1 MLSCKKQLFDLDD
14 SQHYINGAYMSPI
27 SKATEMVGLQAVSR
41 KTKPYQISPSD
52 FFTDITR
59 LKGLF
64 AQIIG
69 CQTPESIALI
79 PAVSYGMATVAQN
92 LKACKGQNIVI
103 AEAQFPSNVYAW
115 HNLVAQQNLHLK
127 TVPYPLE
134 AAENRGKIWNERLL
148 AAIDN
153 NTILVALGHIHWA
166 NGTLFDLKA
175 LSKRAKEVGAL
186 LVIDGTQS
194 VGALPFDVA
203 EIQPDALVCGG
214 YKWLMGA
221 YSLGYAYYGSYF
233 DNGKPLEESWTG
245 RHNAEDFS
253 SLTNYET
260 AYKPLST
267 RYDMGE
273 KSNFITVPMGIS
285 ALSQLLE
292 WGIQNIQ
299 DYAQLLTRE
308 AVPLWREK
316 GYWVED
322 DAWRSHHLFGIQL
335 PKGVA
340 MQTLQTKLAARKI
353 LLSMRGDFIRISP
366 NVYNDSNDIEVL
378 TEVLLSI

>member
-1 MLSCKKQLFDLDD
+1 MLTCKKHLFDLDEGL
-14 SQHYINGAYMSPI
+14 HYINGAYMSPI
-27 SKATEMVGLQAVSR
+27 SKATEAAGLAAVSR
-41 KTKPYQISPSD
+41 KMKPYQILPSD
-52 FFTDITR
+52 FFTDMAQ

-69 CQTPESIALI
+69 CPTSESIALI

-92 LKACKGQNIVI
+92 LKVRKGQNMVI
-103 AEAQFPSNVYAW
+103 AEAQFPSNVYPW
-115 HNLVAQQNLHLK
+115 RNLAAEQGLQLK
-127 TVPYPLE
+127 SIAYPLE
-134 AAENRGKIWNERLL
+134 TTQNRGKIWNQRLL
-148 AAIDN
+148 EAIDN
-153 NTILVALGHIHWA
+153 HTILVALGHIHWA

-194 VGALPFDVA
+194 VGALPFEVA
-203 EIQPDALVCGG
+203 EIQPDAVICAG

-233 DNGKPLEESWTG
+233 EGGKPLEESWTA
-245 RHNAEDFS
+245 RLNAENFRG
-253 SLTNYET
+253 LTNYEDS
-260 AYKPLST
+260 YKPLST

-273 KSNFITVPMGIS
+273 KSNFINVPMGIA

-292 WGIQNIQ
+292 WGVQNIQ
-299 DYAQLLTRE
+299 NYAQLLTKE
-308 AVPLWREK
+308 VVPLWREK

-322 DAWRSHHLFGIQL
+322 DIWRSHHLFGVQL
-335 PKGVA
+335 PKGVP
-340 MQTLQTKLAARKI
+340 METLQAKLAARNV
-353 LLSMRGDFIRISP
+353 LVSVRGDFVRISP
-366 NVYNDSNDIEVL
+366 NVYNDAHDIEVL

>member
-1 MLSCKKQLFDLDD
+1 
-14 SQHYINGAYMSPI
+14 MS
-27 SKATEMVGLQAVSR
+27 ERV
-41 KTKPYQISPSD
+41 
-52 FFTDITR
+52 
-59 LKGLF
+59 
-64 AQIIG
+64 
-69 CQTPESIALI
+69 ALI

-92 LKACKGQNIVI
+92 LKANKGQNIVI
-103 AEAQFPSNVYAW
+103 AAAQFPSNVYPW
-115 HNLVAQQNLHLK
+115 RNLVAAQGLQLK
-127 TVPYPLE
+127 TVAYPLE
-134 AAENRGKIWNERLL
+134 ITEKRGKTWNQRLL
-148 AAIDN
+148 EAIDN
-153 NTILVALGHIHWA
+153 NTALVALGHIHWA

-194 VGALPFDVA
+194 VGALPFEVA
-203 EIQPDALVCGG
+203 DIQPDALICAG

-233 DNGKPLEESWTG
+233 EGGKPLEESWTG
-245 RHNAEDFS
+245 RQNAEDFS
-253 SLTNYET
+253 RLTNY
-260 AYKPLST
+260 ADSYQPLST

-273 KSNFITVPMGIS
+273 KSNFINVSIGIA

-292 WGIQNIQ
+292 WGVQNIQ
-299 DYAQLLTRE
+299 NYAQLLTKD

-322 DAWRSHHLFGIQL
+322 DSWRSHHLFGVQL

-340 MQTLQTKLAARKI
+340 METLQAKLAAQNV
-353 LLSMRGDFIRISP
+353 LVSVRGDFVRISP
-366 NVYNDSNDIEVL
+366 NVYNDVHDIEVL

>member
-1 MLSCKKQLFDLDD
+1 MMNCKKHLFDLDD
-14 SQHYINGAYMSPI
+14 SKHYINGAYMSPI
-27 SKATEMVGLQAVSR
+27 SKATEAAGLRAVSR
-41 KTKPYQISPSD
+41 KTKPYQIAPSD
-52 FFTDITR
+52 FFTDILQ
-59 LKGLF
+59 LKALF

-69 CQTPESIALI
+69 CQVPERIALI
-79 PAVSYGMATVAQN
+79 PSVSYGMATVAQN
-92 LKACKGQNIVI
+92 LKARKGQNIVI
-103 AEAQFPSNVYAW
+103 AAAQFPSNVYPWRSLAAEQG
-115 HNLVAQQNLHLK
+115 LQLK

-134 AAENRGKIWNERLL
+134 TTDNRGKIWNQRLL
-148 AAIDN
+148 EAIDN
-153 NTILVALGHIHWA
+153 DTVLVALGHIHWA

-186 LVIDGTQS
+186 FVIDGTQS

-203 EIQPDALVCGG
+203 EIQPDALICAG

-245 RHNAEDFS
+245 RQNAENFS
-253 SLTNYET
+253 GLTNYED

-273 KSNFITVPMGIS
+273 KSNFISVPMGIA

-292 WGIQNIQ
+292 WGVQNIQ
-299 DYAQLLTRE
+299 NYAQLLTRE
-308 AVPLWREK
+308 AVLLWREK

-340 MQTLQTKLAARKI
+340 MESLQTQLAARNV
-353 LLSMRGDFIRISP
+353 LVSLRGDFVRISP
-366 NVYNDSNDIEVL
+366 NVYNEVQDIAVL
-378 TEVLLSI
+378 TEVLLSV